1 MFWLDNDSNRVGKST
16 NGSGICQRHLLP
28 LDQDGG
34 YKTSVLSW
42 LSGPSFQ
49 ELLQRAVSKTE
60 GYEVYQLEKLYAL
73 LCQSIYRHRKDY
85 DKTALLK
92 VCHSI
97 HFNLYELV
105 KHLIE
110 QFLSFS
116 MFSNVFLF
124 SFQEMEYEIEDFS

>member
-16 NGSGICQRHLLP
+16 NGSGIRRRHLLP
-28 LDQDGG
+28 SVKDGG

-42 LSGPSFQ
+42 FSGPSFQ
-49 ELLQRAVSKTE
+49 EMLQRAVSKTE

-97 HFNLYELV
+97 HSNLYYVFL
-105 KHLIE
+105 L
-110 QFLSFS
+110 FLSEL
-116 MFSNVFLF
+116 MKHIVEQCPIN
-124 SFQEMEYEIEDFS
+124 